1 MAALKL
7 TKSSA
12 KRLLNGNEQKTL
24 GYWKEKVEELENE
37 KSNILDIMQAYRVIK
52 MNKIDTLT
60 KMNKKLANELN
71 KAKDQLETT
80 NQEMMRLQKQ
90 EQNLFISC
98 EKYKKRKNVK
108 NTKTL
113 KNAQKH

>member
-37 KSNILDIMQAYRVIK
+37 KSNLLDIMQAYRVIK

-98 EKYKKRKNVK
+98 EK
-108 NTKTL
+108 
-113 KNAQKH
+113 

>member
-90 EQNLFISC
+90 EQNLFKSC
-98 EKYKKRKNVK
+98 EK
-108 NTKTL
+108 
-113 KNAQKH
+113 

>member
-98 EKYKKRKNVK
+98 EK
-108 NTKTL
+108 
-113 KNAQKH
+113 